1 MEIVDILN
9 VICKGFVTGIL
20 FANITILTGWGIR
33 QLIIFF
39 KKIIYGGI

>member
-9 VICKGFVTGIL
+9 VIGKGFVTGIL

>member
-1 MEIVDILN
+1 MEIDAILN
-9 VICKGFVTGIL
+9 VALQGFLIGLL
-20 FANITILTGWGIR
+20 FANITILSGWGIR